1 MSGISLEKR
10 NEQNGNCAEV
20 TCQEK
25 TTNWKNNNSIT
36 TNRKHLLNAYHVPD
50 AVLTTLHLERIKS
63 P

>member
-1 MSGISLEKR
+1 MNRTEIVLKSLAK
-10 NEQNGNCAEV
+10 
-20 TCQEK
+20 EK
-25 TTNWKNNNSIT
+25 TTNWKNNNNSVT